1 MYDTI
6 PWAKATGPGSCRV
19 TVAGDLDV
27 CSAPTVRATLREALS
42 RHGRVVVDCSRLSFI
57 DCTGLSALLAAARA
71 AKAEGA
77 ELRLCAVSHALARL
91 LRLSHTAG
99 AFTIELEPADRT
111 RPDVVVAD
119 RDIGDPSQVLEPG
132 MLRADAGIIEPGRD
146 GMGLDHLAVSSCS
159 R

>member
-1 MYDTI
+1 MNCGPPADGVSQAEGAPVYDTI
-6 PWAKATGPGSCRV
+6 HVGVKATGPGSCRV

-111 RPDVVVAD
+111 RPD
-119 RDIGDPSQVLEPG
+119 GPG
-132 MLRADAGIIEPGRD
+132 APR
-146 GMGLDHLAVSSCS
+146 
-159 R
+159 